1 MKKTSNVTISI
12 SRNAFNTNE
21 VLHDIQLGIIRP
33 NAISWAAENGYT
45 EIAKSLINLGA
56 NINENSNY
64 PLELSCKNGH
74 TEIVRMLIEAGAKPS
89 TSHDKDY
96 CLRIA
101 AFHGYT
107 AIVKLLL
114 DAGAN
119 PLANDYCALSLALNG
134 GYMDIVELLIN
145 SICQIRAS
153 INANTPIER

>member
-33 NAISWAAENGYT
+33 NAISWASENGYT
-45 EIAKSLINLGA
+45 EIAKPLIDLGA
-56 NINENSNY
+56 DINENSNY

-107 AIVKLLL
+107 AIAKLLL
-114 DAGAN
+114 RIKFSTKWRLYGCCRTFN
-119 PLANDYCALSLALNG
+119 QLYMPNKSLYKCKYTNRKIKL
-134 GYMDIVELLIN
+134 
-145 SICQIRAS
+145 
-153 INANTPIER
+153 